1 MNKESILVLD
11 FGGQYTQLIARRIR
25 ELNVYSEIVPHTISP
40 EEVRKHHARGLILS
54 GGPTSVY
61 ENGSFHSDPE
71 LLKIG
76 LPVLGICYGMQLMT
90 HQLGGRVAGA
100 ERKEYGPATIEVQ
113 SDPLFHNL
121 GPTLNFHNLGPT
133 LNVWMNHGDRILEAP
148 AGFQSIAASSNSP
161 IAAVRNQE
169 GTLYGLQFHPE
180 VVHTAKGQEILRN
193 FVFEICGAS
202 PSWTPASFIE
212 ETTASVRE
220 KIKKGKIL
228 CALSGGVDSTVMA
241 FLLKKAVGDAL
252 VPVFIDNGLLRWD
265 EGAQVT
271 KRLRDAG
278 LDVRYYDAS
287 DYFLRKLADVENP
300 EEKRKIIGKCFVD
313 IFERIASEIDGL
325 HYLAQ
330 GTLYPDVIESGGW
343 RGTAQVIKTHHNL
356 IDVIKKMKLEL
367 IEPFRE
373 IFKDEVRKIG
383 AEMKVPEEILYR
395 QPFPGPG
402 LAVRIIGT
410 ITRERLDLVRKADA
424 ILKEE
429 IVKAG
434 WYRQLWQS
442 FAVLLPVKSVG
453 IMGDNRTYANV
464 AAIRAVHSQDGMT
477 ADWAR
482 LPYEILATVSSRIVN
497 EVPGINRVVYDVTSK
512 PPGTIEWE

>member
-25 ELNVYSEIVPHTISP
+25 ELNVYSEIVPHTISSQ
-40 EEVRKHHARGLILS
+40 EVLAHHAKGLILS

-61 ENGSFHSDPE
+61 EAGSFHSDPE
-71 LLKIG
+71 LLKLG

-100 ERKEYGPATIEVQ
+100 ERKEFGPATIEVQ
-113 SDPLFHNL
+113 SDPLFRD
-121 GPTLNFHNLGPT
+121 LGPT
-133 LNVWMNHGDRILEAP
+133 LNVWMSHGDRILEPA
-148 AGFQSIAASSNSP
+148 AGFKSIAASANSP
-161 IAAVRNQE
+161 IAALRNQE

-180 VVHTAKGQEILRN
+180 VVHTPKGQEILRN
-193 FVFEICGAS
+193 FVFEICGCS
-202 PSWTPASFIE
+202 PTWTPASFIE
-212 ETTASVRE
+212 ETTQQIQE

-241 FLLKKAVGDAL
+241 FLLKQAAGDSL

-287 DYFLRKLADVENP
+287 DYFLSKLVDVENP
-300 EEKRKIIGKCFVD
+300 EEKRKIIGKSFVD
-313 IFERIASEIDGL
+313 IFERIASEIEGL

-356 IDVIKKMKLEL
+356 IDVIKKMRLEL

-383 AEMKVPEEILYR
+383 AELKVPEEILYR

-402 LAVRIIGT
+402 LAVRIIGP
-410 ITRERLDLVRKADA
+410 ITRERLDLIRKADA

-453 IMGDNRTYANV
+453 VMGDNRTYGNV

-482 LPYEILATVSSRIVN
+482 LPYDVLATVSSRIVN
-497 EVPGINRVVYDVTSK
+497 EVPGINRVVYDITSK

>member
-1 MNKESILVLD
+1 
-11 FGGQYTQLIARRIR
+11 
-25 ELNVYSEIVPHTISP
+25 
-40 EEVRKHHARGLILS
+40 
-54 GGPTSVY
+54 
-61 ENGSFHSDPE
+61 
-71 LLKIG
+71 
-76 LPVLGICYGMQLMT
+76 
-90 HQLGGRVAGA
+90 
-100 ERKEYGPATIEVQ
+100 
-113 SDPLFHNL
+113 
-121 GPTLNFHNLGPT
+121 
-133 LNVWMNHGDRILEAP
+133 
-148 AGFQSIAASSNSP
+148 
-161 IAAVRNQE
+161 
-169 GTLYGLQFHPE
+169 
-180 VVHTAKGQEILRN
+180 
-193 FVFEICGAS
+193 
-202 PSWTPASFIE
+202 
-212 ETTASVRE
+212 
-220 KIKKGKIL
+220 
-228 CALSGGVDSTVMA
+228 
-241 FLLKKAVGDAL
+241 
-252 VPVFIDNGLLRWD
+252 
-265 EGAQVT
+265 
-271 KRLRDAG
+271 
-278 LDVRYYDAS
+278 
-287 DYFLRKLADVENP
+287 
-300 EEKRKIIGKCFVD
+300 
-313 IFERIASEIDGL
+313 
-325 HYLAQ
+325 
-330 GTLYPDVIESGGW
+330 LYPDVIESGGW

>member
-40 EEVRKHHARGLILS
+40 QEVRAHHAKGLILS

-61 ENGSFHSDPE
+61 ETGSFHSDPE
-71 LLKIG
+71 LLKLG
-76 LPVLGICYGMQLMT
+76 LPVLGICYGMQLIT

-100 ERKEYGPATIEVQ
+100 ERKEFGPATIEVQ
-113 SDPLFHNL
+113 SDPLFRDL
-121 GPTLNFHNLGPT
+121 GPTLK
-133 LNVWMNHGDRILEAP
+133 VWMSHGDRILEPA
-148 AGFQSIAASSNSP
+148 AGFRSIAASPNSP
-161 IAAVRNQE
+161 IAALRNQE

-180 VVHTAKGQEILRN
+180 VVHTPKGQEILRN
-193 FVFEICGAS
+193 FVFEVCGAS
-202 PSWTPASFIE
+202 PTWTPASFIE
-212 ETTASVRE
+212 ETKQSIRE

-241 FLLKKAVGDAL
+241 FLLKQAAGDSL

-271 KRLRDAG
+271 KRLVDAG

-287 DYFLRKLADVENP
+287 DYFLSKLAEIENP
-300 EEKRKIIGKCFVD
+300 EDKRKIIGKSFVE
-313 IFERIASEIDGL
+313 IFERIASEVEGL

-383 AEMKVPEEILYR
+383 AELKVPEEILYR

-402 LAVRIIGT
+402 LAVRIIGP
-410 ITRERLDLVRKADA
+410 ITRERLDLLRKADA

-453 IMGDNRTYANV
+453 VMGDNRTYGNV

-482 LPYEILATVSSRIVN
+482 LPYEVLATVSSRIVN
-497 EVPGINRVVYDVTSK
+497 EVPGINRVVYDITSK